1 MFYEP
6 IWIPNFPTISNRPN
20 RPNNRPRHQPQI
32 RFRPPRLTWNFTLNV
47 IFWCAS
53 LPRIY
58 STHIWKLLTTFLKS
72 AQQEKQEAVVKQKKG
87 KSHGPWHSLLRFVP
101 YVLTVIC
108 PYIRTVY
115 RVTLRIAHLPATWR
129 LHKTSNPVPAWVD
142 QIQNLGGR
150 SLTRTRTRTQPGC
163 WKISCYTRNH
173 KKLLKWLQLFSK
185 SGICVKI
192 NLSYYDKKWD
202 RVFRPAVCIRATWK
216 FKGITLLRT
225 QVR

>member
-72 AQQEKQEAVVKQKKG
+72 AQQEKQETVVKQEKG

-115 RVTLRIAHLPATWR
+115 RVTLRIAHQPAAGSLLRYTVYCIH
-129 LHKTSNPVPAWVD
+129 LQKTSCFVFRVSCFMFTGSLHIIHASSSNYRAMSAYGVIGKIRRYSKKLSSSGRRGIHF
-142 QIQNLGGR
+142 QLGE
-150 SLTRTRTRTQPGC
+150 SSPTSV
-163 WKISCYTRNH
+163 ISCNRH
-173 KKLLKWLQLFSK
+173 Q
-185 SGICVKI
+185 
-192 NLSYYDKKWD
+192 
-202 RVFRPAVCIRATWK
+202 PA
-216 FKGITLLRT
+216 
-225 QVR
+225 